1 MFQHRGDAIFRIVY
15 LFAGFLMLALGIIG
29 IFLPLMPTTIF
40 LILAAWCF
48 ARSSPRLERWLLDHK
63 HLGPT
68 VVAWR
73 ENGAI
78 SRRHKGMA
86 VTGMSVGFA
95 LFWIG
100 ARPGLWLWLLVAAF
114 MLACAIYVLTRP
126 EPPEAN
132 RR

>member
-1 MFQHRGDAIFRIVY
+1 MFQHGGDAIFRIFY
-15 LFAGFLMLALGIIG
+15 LLAGFVLLALGIIG

-48 ARSSPRLERWLLDHK
+48 ARSSPRLERWLLSHK

-78 SRRHKGMA
+78 APRSKRLA
-86 VTGMSVGFA
+86 VTGMALGFM

-100 ARPGLWLWLLVAAF
+100 AQPGIWLWLGVAAF
-114 MLACAIYVLTRP
+114 MLGCAIYVWTRP
-126 EPPEAN
+126 EPEQN
-132 RR
+132 DRR

>member
-15 LFAGFLMLALGIIG
+15 LLAGFLMLALGIIG

-40 LILAAWCF
+40 LILAAWFF
-48 ARSSPRLERWLLDHK
+48 ARSSPRLERWLLGHK
-63 HLGPT
+63 RLGPT

-78 SRRHKGMA
+78 SRRNKRLA
-86 VTGMSVGFA
+86 VTGMTVGFA

-100 ARPGLWLWLLVAAF
+100 AQPGLWLWLLVAAF
-114 MLACAIYVLTRP
+114 MLACAIYVWTRP
-126 EPPEAN
+126 EPPPVN
-132 RR
+132 RQ